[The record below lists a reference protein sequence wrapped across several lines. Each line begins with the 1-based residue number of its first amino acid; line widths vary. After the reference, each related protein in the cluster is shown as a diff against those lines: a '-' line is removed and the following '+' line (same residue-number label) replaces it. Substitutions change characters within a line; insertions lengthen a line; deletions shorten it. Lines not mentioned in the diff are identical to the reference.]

1 MTGLSESRL
10 AEIAASEAAASK
22 GPWLQ
27 GIDGYSVS
35 GPDGGAFSD
44 LQVSIDVG
52 DPADAVFIAD
62 ARTAVPELL
71 EDNARLRALV
81 ATLERDSATP
91 ADPICGSRCPTHE
104 HVCQRRP
111 HPLASELSLRDPAA
125 LDPYCRDRHKKTPD
139 SCTWDRERNGRLV
152 GHGGQ
157 LEIMRTAIERDG
169 GEWTTGRVK
178 RLFHRDARLTHV
190 LRVTIRR
197 HLARL
202 HAEGF
207 LDLRETPGRRFY
219 IRSEGTRYDVL
230 G

>member
-1 MTGLSESRL
+1 MT
-10 AEIAASEAAASK
+10 
-22 GPWLQ
+22 
-27 GIDGYSVS
+27 
-35 GPDGGAFSD
+35 PDEF
-44 LQVSIDVG
+44 
-52 DPADAVFIAD
+52 
-62 ARTAVPELL
+62 
-71 EDNARLRALV
+71 NAL
-81 ATLERDSATP
+81 THI
-91 ADPICGSRCPTHE
+91 DPICGSRCPTHE

-111 HPLASELSLRDPAA
+111 HPPASELSLRDPGA
-125 LDPYCRDRHKKTPD
+125 LDPYCRDRHDKTPD

-207 LDLRETPGRRFY
+207 LDLHETPGRRFY
-219 IRSEGTRYDVL
+219 IRSEGPRYDVL